1 MVISI
6 IIKLGEDDEELKQG
20 PDNSL
25 LSTRAILIA
34 SCQDTGANHCTDAFL
49 IPNCLSAEEHSEVNK
64 GREDS

>member
-6 IIKLGEDDEELKQG
+6 IIKHGEDEEELKQG

-34 SCQDTGANHCTDAFL
+34 GANHRTDAFL
-49 IPNCLSAEEHSEVNK
+49 IPNCLSAEEHSEVRK
-64 GREDS
+64 EGEDSSV